1 MKAIA
6 LNTVRLVLYGFSKF
20 RGCIRNCI
28 VVIYS
33 APVRLVNGSVP
44 NEGRVEVLIG
54 GTWGTVCDDDWD
66 ELDAVVV
73 CRELGYST

>member
-1 MKAIA
+1 MF
-6 LNTVRLVLYGFSKF
+6 RSKTKF
-20 RGCIRNCI
+20 CGCIRNRNI
-28 VVIYS
+28 VIYS
-33 APVRLVNGSVP
+33 APVRLVGGSMP

-66 ELDAVVV
+66 ELDAEVV